1 VAERPTTGAGTGSD
15 DDEPLKDSRQRRRE
29 QILEAASSVFAEVGY
44 HKASINDIIQQA
56 EIARGTF
63 YLYFTSKHNVLEAIL
78 DEALA
83 GLRARITPI
92 DIGPDASPPSVQ
104 LRENI
109 LRVLRFVTSE
119 RALIRLVLEHGLGP
133 GDEVAERVA
142 LFYRNA
148 AELIE
153 SSLSHGIEL
162 GMVRKCNV
170 KVVAAACLGAIRGVV
185 ENLISDPEGQDLEQ
199 VTDEVIAFALGGLG

>member
-1 VAERPTTGAGTGSD
+1 VVARPST
-15 DDEPLKDSRQRRRE
+15 DEALKDSRARRRE

-63 YLYFTSKHNVLEAIL
+63 YLYFTGKHNVLEAIL

-83 GLRARITPI
+83 GLRARITRI
-92 DIGPDASPPSVQ
+92 DISPNAKPPRVQ

-109 LRVLRFVTSE
+109 LRVLAFVTSE
-119 RALIRLVLEHGLGP
+119 RTLMRLVLEHGLGP
-133 GDEVAERVA
+133 DDEVAERVSR
-142 LFYRNA
+142 FYRHA

-153 SSLSHGIEL
+153 SSLGHGIEL
-162 GMVRKCNV
+162 GIVRSRNV
-170 KVVAAACLGAIRGVV
+170 QVVAAACLGAIRGVIEHV
-185 ENLISDPEGQDLEQ
+185 LSDPERQDLEQ
-199 VTDEVIAFALGGLG
+199 VADELIAFALGGLGRSPLSDD